1 MGRRCFR
8 FGSVERST
16 DDANGRSVAGT
27 GHALP
32 PSSSSG
38 ANKTRC

>member
-27 GHALP
+27 GHALTL
-32 PSSSSG
+32 SSSS
-38 ANKTRC
+38 AVRSTRR